1 MLLTLY
7 LGNEL
12 TFLHAVFS
20 IKKPMQTSLLS
31 TTIRTKRKIPSYNIQ
46 STIIPPLPSFLNIR
60 GPRRVL
66 WGGGIGHFSQRDIG
80 NCFFLAG

>member
-20 IKKPMQTSLLS
+20 IRKLMGTYLLS

-66 WGGGIGHFSQRDIG
+66 WDGGIGHFFQRDIG
-80 NCFFLAG
+80 KRFFLTG